1 MLQFHK
7 TPLTAVVLDLSTLGN
22 IKSQMYP
29 LPPKS
34 REKGKKSISVSR
46 SALKT
51 PVLSMLQTRLK
62 ISCSCLSLF
71 CHWRLLINV

>member
-34 REKGKKSISVSR
+34 GREKRRV
-46 SALKT
+46 
-51 PVLSMLQTRLK
+51 
-62 ISCSCLSLF
+62 
-71 CHWRLLINV
+71 

>member
-7 TPLTAVVLDLSTLGN
+7 IPLTTVVLDLSTLGN

-29 LPPKS
+29 LPS
-34 REKGKKSISVSR
+34 RARKKKSISVSYR
-46 SALKT
+46 
-51 PVLSMLQTRLK
+51 LSKPQCYQCCKTRLM
-62 ISCSCLSLF
+62 IFCSCLSLF

>member
-22 IKSQMYP
+22 IKSQMYA

-34 REKGKKSISVSR
+34 CEKKEEYKCQL
-46 SALKT
+46 SAFKT
-51 PVLSMLQTRLK
+51 PVLAMLQNTSHDILQ
-62 ISCSCLSLF
+62 LSKF
-71 CHWRLLINV
+71 ILLLAFID

>member
-1 MLQFHK
+1 MPQFHK
-7 TPLTAVVLDLSTLGN
+7 TPLIAVVLDLSTLGN
-22 IKSQMYP
+22 IKSQMHP

-34 REKGKKSISVSR
+34 REKKEEYKCQL

>member
-51 PVLSMLQTRLK
+51 PVLSMLQKMSQDILQLSK
-62 ISCSCLSLF
+62 FILSLEF
-71 CHWRLLINV
+71 ND

>member
-1 MLQFHK
+1 MPQFHK

-22 IKSQMYP
+22 IKSQMHP

-34 REKGKKSISVSR
+34 REKKKSISVSR

-51 PVLSMLQTRLK
+51 PVLSMLQKMSQDLLQLSK
-62 ISCSCLSLF
+62 FILSLAF
-71 CHWRLLINV
+71 ND

>member
-1 MLQFHK
+1 MVQFHK

-34 REKGKKSISVSR
+34 RKEGKKSISVSR

-51 PVLSMLQTRLK
+51 PVLSMLQKMSQDVLQLSK
-62 ISCSCLSLF
+62 FILSLAF
-71 CHWRLLINV
+71 ND